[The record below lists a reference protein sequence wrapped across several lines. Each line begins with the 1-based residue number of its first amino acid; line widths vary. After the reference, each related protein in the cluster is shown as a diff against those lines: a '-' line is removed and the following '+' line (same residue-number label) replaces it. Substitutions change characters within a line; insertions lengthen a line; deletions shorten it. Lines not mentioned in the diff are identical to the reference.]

1 MNIENAARDG
11 RSGRDIEHAEEPAPL
26 KHRQHK
32 IAMVAQAIVE
42 SEEHSVRGWASLR
55 PIDKGLAP
63 HKAISACERIQL
75 TLEIGKRKVREIRQA
90 LRTRPHI
97 VIHDRLHTIR
107 SLRAHTVR
115 AFGTPTALL
124 FKHIAER
131 SDTFDRYLDRVPR
144 FFHRAHTNRSAAG
157 DDVARHQGH
166 VLRD

>member
-11 RSGRDIEHAEEPAPL
+11 RSGRDIEYAEESAPL

-42 SEEHSVRGWASLR
+42 SEEYSVRGWASLR

-75 TLEIGKRKVREIRQA
+75 TLEVGKRKVREIRQA
-90 LRTRPHI
+90 LCTRPHI
-97 VIHDRLHTIR
+97 VIHDRLHTVR
-107 SLRAHTVR
+107 SRGHTVSE
-115 AFGTPTALL
+115 FGTPTLLL

-157 DDVARHQGH
+157 DDVAWLQGH